1 MRRVLGFAVLLVG
14 TACGPSPRAPIPPG
28 QDYVAPPF
36 RTQGIRAEEG
46 RQLESA
52 WRAVLAGRSREAETS
67 YRKVLGLHPGLIAAE
82 TGLAY
87 ARLRGGQY
95 RDSREAF
102 ASVLA
107 RRPDDFAALVGAASV
122 ALCLGD
128 SEDALRLYRSAQV
141 ARPQDPVVRRR
152 LPEVKLQVTERR
164 VSGARAALASGNS
177 DKAADEYRAALDAA
191 PELSALRLELADLL
205 VTRGDAAG
213 AAAVLA
219 KDPVGDRQVLLRL
232 GELLSEQKDYAGAI
246 EAYRRILS
254 HDPKDTEAQQRAL
267 EARGA
272 LELSAMPEEFQRIP
286 AAQRINRADLAALV
300 SSRVSALGRAQGTEP
315 EVAVDIAGSWAR
327 DHILKALSFDIM
339 PVYPNHT
346 FQPGA
351 VVRRGDL
358 ARAVARVLDLLRWP
372 VSPAPPIS
380 DMTRNNLLYESAG
393 RAVSAGLLDL
403 TAARAF
409 EPWRPVSGREAMDV
423 IDALARL
430 VGP

>member
-1 MRRVLGFAVLLVG
+1 VRRALVAAMLLAL
-14 TACGPSPRAPIPPG
+14 TACGPSARAPIPPG
-28 QDYVAPPF
+28 EDYVAPPF
-36 RTQGIRAEEG
+36 RGKGISADEG

-52 WRAVLAGRSREAETS
+52 WRAVLAGRSREAEAA
-67 YRKVLGLHPGLIAAE
+67 YRKLLGVHPGLPEAE

-87 ARLRGGQY
+87 ARLRGGHF
-95 RDSREAF
+95 RDSREWF

-107 RRPDDFAALVGAASV
+107 RRPDDFSALVGGASAAMR
-122 ALCLGD
+122 LGD
-128 SEDALRLYRSAQV
+128 AEGALRLYRSAQAV
-141 ARPQDPVVRRR
+141 RPEDPVVRRR

-164 VSGARAALASGNS
+164 VSGARAALAAGDS
-177 DKAADEYRAALDAA
+177 DKAVDEYRAALDAA

-205 VTRGDAAG
+205 MTRGDSPG
-213 AAAVLA
+213 AASVLA
-219 KDPVGDRQVLLRL
+219 EDPVGDRQVLLRL
-232 GELLSEQKDYAGAI
+232 GELRSEQRDYAGAV
-246 EAYRRILS
+246 EAYRRILGR
-254 HDPKDTEAQQRAL
+254 DPKDAEAQRKAL

-272 LELSAMPEEFQRIP
+272 LDLSAMPEEFQRIP
-286 AAQRINRADLAALV
+286 GAQRITRADLAALLSV
-300 SSRVSALGRAQGTEP
+300 RVGALARAQGTEP

-351 VVRRGDL
+351 TVRRGDL

-372 VSPAPPIS
+372 ASQAPPIS
-380 DMTRNNLLYESAG
+380 DMTRNNVLYESAG
-393 RAVSAGLLDL
+393 RAVAAGLMDL